1 MKKRVFSFGN
11 FFLKKRR
18 GFSAIVI
25 SLFIILVALIIV
37 GGSWMVIKKN
47 ISTEDKNETEGIT
60 NDCEP
65 ESPETTCGTWLCGIK
80 TNNCGAKIECPPGCE
95 KGQMC
100 NNGTC
105 IEITAVNT
113 GIVEDTWPGE
123 SAMYFGSS
131 DLPVDISYEDYYIKF
146 PGSEEIDCLLISI
159 YKFPPEEGYDKSH
172 IGFNFETSIKTGDNY
187 QIWET
192 QEECEA

>member
-1 MKKRVFSFGN
+1 MKRGKD

-18 GFSAIVI
+18 GFSAFVI
-25 SLFIILVALIIV
+25 SFLIILIILIIA
-37 GGSWMVIKKN
+37 GSSWIIIKKN
-47 ISTEDKNETEGIT
+47 ISPEDKNESEGIT

-65 ESPETTCGTWLCGIK
+65 ESSEITCGTWLCGTR
-80 TNNCGAKIECPPGCE
+80 TNNCGAEIECPSGCE

-105 IEITAVNT
+105 VEITAVNIGT
-113 GIVEDTWPGE
+113 VEDTWPGE
-123 SAMYFGSS
+123 SAMYFSSS
-131 DLPVDISYEDYYIKF
+131 DLPVDISYKDFYIKF
-146 PGSEEIDCLLISI
+146 PESNETDCLLIAI

-172 IGFNFETSIKTGDNY
+172 IGFNFETSIKTGDDY

-192 QEECEA
+192 QEECES